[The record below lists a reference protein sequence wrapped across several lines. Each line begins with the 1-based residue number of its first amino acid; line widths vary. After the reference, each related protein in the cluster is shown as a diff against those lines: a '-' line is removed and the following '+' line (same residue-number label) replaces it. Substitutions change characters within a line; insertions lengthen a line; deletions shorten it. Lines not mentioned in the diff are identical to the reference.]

1 MNFEDVDPSL
11 AVGFLLKTREEFFKF
26 IDFYYKV
33 LLLHS
38 YKLSIGY

>member
-33 LLLHS
+33 RPIINNISVSSH
-38 YKLSIGY
+38 

>member
-11 AVGFLLKTREEFFKF
+11 AVGFLLKTREEFFRF

-33 LLLHS
+33 LITS
-38 YKLSIGY
+38 

>member
-33 LLLHS
+33 LLYS